1 MEMNLMKMDVMKKKK
16 RKGFTLIELIVV
28 IAIIGILAAIMIPK
42 FSGFQDKARRTQVVS
57 DSKQIQTAIDTKLAE
72 SASGTITEAA
82 TLAADTALGAGKS
95 VVLISGVDST
105 RITTLVYG
113 ANGTFK
119 MTESINSVEYSA
131 ERKITNGVLSA
142 TVVTP

>member
-72 SASGTITEAA
+72 SASGTI
-82 TLAADTALGAGKS
+82 
-95 VVLISGVDST
+95 
-105 RITTLVYG
+105 
-113 ANGTFK
+113 
-119 MTESINSVEYSA
+119 
-131 ERKITNGVLSA
+131 KIGRAHV
-142 TVVTP
+142 